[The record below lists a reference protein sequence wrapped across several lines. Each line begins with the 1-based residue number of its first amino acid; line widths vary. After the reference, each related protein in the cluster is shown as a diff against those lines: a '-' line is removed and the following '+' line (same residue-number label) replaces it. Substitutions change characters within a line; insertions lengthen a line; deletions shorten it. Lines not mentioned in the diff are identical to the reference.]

1 MTYVAVAVADLDT
14 VTMVSTGAVAFE
26 AELDLVVIVVT
37 ALPVIVHYD
46 NYSIIIWHTLVCL
59 ASLIRTQPICHQ
71 NNYLLPHR
79 LPQPLQQY

>member
-1 MTYVAVAVADLDT
+1 MPWIVHLTYVAVAVADLDT

-59 ASLIRTQPICHQ
+59 
-71 NNYLLPHR
+71 
-79 LPQPLQQY
+79 